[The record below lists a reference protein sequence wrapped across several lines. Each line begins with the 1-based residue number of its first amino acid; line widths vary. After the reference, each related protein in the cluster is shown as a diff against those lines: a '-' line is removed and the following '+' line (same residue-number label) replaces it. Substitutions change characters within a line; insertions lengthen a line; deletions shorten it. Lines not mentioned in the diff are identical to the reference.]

1 MSITLWRETD
11 EGDHGDRDHGDSPLI
26 LKALY
31 SLNAFLDIL
40 RQTDIDLRSKMHTL
54 GQL

>member
-11 EGDHGDRDHGDSPLI
+11 EGDHGDSPLI

-31 SLNAFLDIL
+31 SLNTFLDIL